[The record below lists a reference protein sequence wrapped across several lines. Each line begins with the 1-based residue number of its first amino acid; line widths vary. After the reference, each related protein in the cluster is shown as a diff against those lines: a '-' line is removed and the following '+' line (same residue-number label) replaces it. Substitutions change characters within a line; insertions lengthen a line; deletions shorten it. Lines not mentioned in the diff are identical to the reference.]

1 MMRAGTPDS
10 PCIPSEAAANSLAS
24 NRSQPA
30 AAQLKLALVIPTLCE
45 AKNIGGLL
53 VHVSSVLN
61 PLRIPYEI
69 LVVDDDSSDGTGDA
83 VLAIA
88 SDNPHVRLIVR
99 KGERGLAGAVI
110 DGWRQSDGDVFGVM
124 DADLQHPP
132 EMLTQLYAAIQDG
145 CDLAIGSR
153 YAQGGKT
160 EKWHPVRKL
169 LSTVAV
175 WAAWPLQRARLRVKD
190 PMAGFFMVRKHCV
203 DHLQPQRTGFRL
215 LLDTLVRGH
224 IDSVREI
231 PIAFGLRSR
240 GASKA
245 NFRIGWDYA
254 KLLVKLYAWRCG
266 FRRWG

>member
-1 MMRAGTPDS
+1 MMPTVTHDS
-10 PCIPSEAAANSLAS
+10 PYIPAHVAAKPHAS
-24 NRSQPA
+24 NLYQA
-30 AAQLKLALVIPTLCE
+30 APAQLKLGLVIATLCE
-45 AKNIGGLL
+45 AENIGGLL
-53 VHVSSVLN
+53 VHVCSVLS
-61 PLRIPYEI
+61 PLRISYEI
-69 LVVDDDSSDGTGDA
+69 LVVDDDSSDGTGNV

-88 SDNPHVRLIVR
+88 ADNPHVRLIVR
-99 KGERGLAGAVI
+99 KGERGLAGAVM
-110 DGWRQSDGDVFGVM
+110 DGWRQSDADVLGVM

-132 EMLTQLYAAIQDG
+132 ELLTQLYAAIQDG

-153 YAQGGKT
+153 YTQGGKT

-169 LSTVAV
+169 LSAVAV
-175 WAAWPLQRARLRVKD
+175 WAAWSLQRARLRVKD
-190 PMAGFFMVRKHCV
+190 PMAGFFMVRRHCV
-203 DHLQPQRTGFRL
+203 DNIQPQRTGFRL
-215 LLDTLVRGH
+215 LLDVLVRGH

-266 FRRWG
+266 LRRWG

>member
-1 MMRAGTPDS
+1 MRTVTPDS
-10 PCIPSEAAANSLAS
+10 SYIPSEAAVSPPAS
-24 NRSQPA
+24 NRSQSAP
-30 AAQLKLALVIPTLCE
+30 AQLKLSLVIATLCE
-45 AKNIGGLL
+45 AENIGGLL
-53 VHVSSVLN
+53 VHVCSILN

-69 LVVDDDSSDGTGDA
+69 LVVDDDSSDGTGDV

-88 SDNPHVRLIVR
+88 GDNPHVRLIVR

-110 DGWRQSDGDVFGVM
+110 DGWRQSDGGVLGVM

-132 EMLTQLYAAIQDG
+132 ELLPQLYAAIQDG

-153 YAQGGKT
+153 YTPGGKT

-175 WAAWPLQRARLRVKD
+175 WAAWPLQQARLRVKD

-215 LLDTLVRGH
+215 LLDVLVRGH

-254 KLLVKLYAWRCG
+254 KLLAKLYAWRCG
-266 FRRWG
+266 WRRLR